1 MRVKR
6 MLFVLTW
13 VQKINEF
20 VFVLTEK
27 IFPKMSFYSF
37 DLIYFINSLFQ
48 ILDPYSVFCHTQA
61 AVS

>member
-1 MRVKR
+1 MLVKR
-6 MLFVLTW
+6 MLFVITW

-37 DLIYFINSLFQ
+37 DF
-48 ILDPYSVFCHTQA
+48 
-61 AVS
+61 